1 MDTKSF
7 PRIYSTHSRMKFHP
21 VIAAADI
28 GSIKKPRFGWALLDP
43 NRPGT
48 SKGSSI
54 VEFANTLLTEGRSIA
69 LGFECP
75 LFVPMR
81 QDPNELTSARDGEGN
96 QAWCAGAGAGALATG
111 LTEVGWVLREIR
123 AGVKGEPKLTLR
135 WEEFVSKGDLLLWG
149 AFVSGKAKTNSHAND
164 AERAVRAFNQSL
176 PYLPSANRIN
186 EPTVMSLVGAA
197 ALWSGWSSD
206 PSILSDSC
214 LVISADAG

>member
-48 SKGSSI
+48 SKGSRI
-54 VEFANTLLTEGRSIA
+54 VEFANA
-69 LGFECP
+69 L
-75 LFVPMR
+75 
-81 QDPNELTSARDGEGN
+81 
-96 QAWCAGAGAGALATG
+96 

-135 WEEFVSKGDLLLWG
+135 WEEFVSKGGLLLWG

-206 PSILSDSC
+206 PSILRDSC
-214 LVISADAG
+214 LVISSDAG